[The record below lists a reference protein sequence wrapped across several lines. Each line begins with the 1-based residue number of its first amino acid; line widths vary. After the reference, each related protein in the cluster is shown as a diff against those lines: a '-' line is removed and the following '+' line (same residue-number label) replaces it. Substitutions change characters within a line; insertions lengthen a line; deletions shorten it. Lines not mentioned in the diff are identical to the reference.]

1 MVLVVDASV
10 AMGWIIQS
18 QTTPLTED
26 ALQTVASDSGL
37 VPAHFGI
44 EIARALRNRER
55 RNLLTPEISDAVLAQ
70 LQGLPLRQDKSDALD
85 VVRDV
90 VTLARRHALQV
101 ADAAYLEL
109 ALRTG
114 LSLATQDDAVARAA
128 LAAGVKLFGAA

>member
-90 VTLARRHALQV
+90 VTLARRHAL
-101 ADAAYLEL
+101 
-109 ALRTG
+109 RTG

-128 LAAGVKLFGAA
+128 IAAGVKLFGAA